1 MEFRMPEPGGYMTHS
16 CRLLVSFLI
25 TASVIFTSIAAAA
38 WAKGNRSEKFN
49 CGDTSGK
56 INYNRLYR
64 TEDSPYWEKARE
76 VVYRT
81 PDELKAQHNREKRK
95 GIFYDKLLHG
105 NYSLKEVALTFD
117 DGPHRQYTPQLL
129 RILKAHQ
136 IRATFFIVGK
146 LAEENPDLIRAE
158 YQDGHEIGN
167 HSFHHVKLTR
177 IPRKDIIVEWLACS
191 NAIESIIGV
200 DVKYC
205 RPPGGDYDDKVIS
218 TATQC
223 GLTTVLWTDDPG
235 DYLNPGREVIE
246 QRVLW
251 AIYNGGIILLH
262 DGIQQTIN
270 MLPGMIKSLKGQGYK
285 FVTVSEMARRNK

>member
-1 MEFRMPEPGGYMTHS
+1 MHSGRIVLSLLLAALIIFGQDPG
-16 CRLLVSFLI
+16 R
-25 TASVIFTSIAAAA
+25 APAR
-38 WAKGNRSEKFN
+38 GNRSERSY

-56 INYNRLYR
+56 IDYGRLR
-64 TEDSPYWEKARE
+64 KMEDSPYWEKARE
-76 VVYRT
+76 VVYKT

-105 NYSLKEVALTFD
+105 NYSLKEIALTFD

-129 RILKAHQ
+129 KILKANQ
-136 IRATFFIVGK
+136 VKATFFVVGK
-146 LAEENPDLIRAE
+146 MAEESPDLIRAE

-167 HSFHHVKLTR
+167 HSFHHVKLTK

-200 DVKYC
+200 DLKYC
-205 RPPGGDYDDKVIS
+205 RPPGGDYDDRVIS

-235 DYLNPGREVIE
+235 DYMSPGRDVLE
-246 QRVLW
+246 QRIIW

-270 MLPGMIKSLKGQGYK
+270 ILPSMIKSLKGQGYK